1 MSLFKST
8 KQAEICPEC
17 GSILQLKQ
25 GKNGLFLGCS
35 AYPDCNYIKP
45 LHQASHIIKE
55 LDECCPECGNK
66 LQLKQ
71 GHYGIFIGCSNYP
84 ECHFIVHEETVVE
97 EEFDCPE
104 CKKHKLIARKGRS
117 GKTLYGCAG
126 FPECKFILATKPI
139 KFKCSECD
147 CELATIKKIWSRQVY
162 ICANKH
168 CQHQTEAQED

>member
-8 KQAEICPEC
+8 KQIEYCPEC
-17 GSILQLKQ
+17 NAVLQLKQ

-35 AYPDCNYIKP
+35 TYPDCTYIKP
-45 LHQASHIIKE
+45 LHQTYHIIKE
-55 LDECCPECGNK
+55 LDEVCSECGSK

-84 ECHFIVHEETVVE
+84 KCHFIAGEETIAE

-104 CKKHKLIARKGRS
+104 CKTHKLIARKGRS
-117 GKTLYGCAG
+117 GKIFYGCTN
-126 FPECKFILATKPI
+126 FPECKFTLAAKPI
-139 KFKCSECD
+139 KFKCNKCD
-147 CELATIKKIWSRQVY
+147 YELATIKKLRGKTVY

-168 CQHQTEAQED
+168 CQHRTEIQED